1 MSSARLA
8 AQISLFALAALIHAA
23 RISLDLFPLRPG
35 SSSSSSDSRGNAATA
50 PIPSSPAALLA
61 SIGFSLYL
69 AAFALDISE
78 SRTPATA
85 TAAATATT
93 GPNVL
98 AAHRLLV
105 YTALCALKA
114 SVASLCVWAM
124 RLPLRVMWLVAGYLA
139 CSFLVVVAAHL
150 ALCRPWSA
158 PSGTGYCPVKSE
170 AAIYTAL
177 NVAGY
182 LLGISL
188 FPPPGRPAVRC

>member
-35 SSSSSSDSRGNAATA
+35 SSSDSRGNGATT

-69 AAFALDISE
+69 AAFALEIS
-78 SRTPATA
+78 STQPPATA

-158 PSGTGYCPVKSE
+158 ASGTGYCPVKSE
-170 AAIYTAL
+170 VAIYTAL

-182 LLGISL
+182 LLGISIHP
-188 FPPPGRPAVRC
+188 FPLPGRPPRC